1 MITDTEKLMAQLGQL
16 LKNDALQVLAENRIQ
31 LGEQLAEAH
40 LAMARVQDTSFSERL
55 QEKDL

>member
-1 MITDTEKLMAQLGQL
+1 MGQLGQL
-16 LKNDALQVLAENRIQ
+16 LKNDALRVLAQNRIQ

-55 QEKDL
+55 QGKEQ